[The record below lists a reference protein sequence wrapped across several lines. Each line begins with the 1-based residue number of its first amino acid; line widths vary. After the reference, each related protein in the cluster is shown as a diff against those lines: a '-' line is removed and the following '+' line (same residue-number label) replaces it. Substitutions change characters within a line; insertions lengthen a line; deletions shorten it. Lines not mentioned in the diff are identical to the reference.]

1 VFGGRFWC
9 LPGPGTHYAPWVDA
23 LSGSKNPQAV
33 IDALEVLNRDGL
45 LDLITA
51 GARPH
56 EF

>member
-56 EF
+56 DF